1 MHELLNY
8 IDETMQ
14 EYEDKVAR
22 GGDLSSKDVECI
34 KDLAKTKMAILT
46 NEAMESE
53 NYGYSREGD
62 ISTGYSGRGRMY
74 SKGYMEKY
82 SRDSRGRGSDANR
95 DSMGRYSSRGY
106 SYADAK
112 EDMIAE
118 LKELAK
124 KAPDEKTKQE
134 IEHFANEME
143 NK

>member
-1 MHELLNY
+1 MHELIRY
-8 IDETMQ
+8 IDDTMQ

-62 ISTGYSGRGRMY
+62 MSNGYSGRGRMY
-74 SKGYMEKY
+74 YDGGYSGRY
-82 SRDSRGRGSDANR
+82 GRGRGSNAKR

-118 LKELAK
+118 LKDLAK
-124 KAPDEKTKQE
+124 KAPDEKTRQE

-143 NK
+143 SK

>member
-62 ISTGYSGRGRMY
+62 MNNGYSGRSRMY
-74 SKGYMEKY
+74 SNDYMGRY
-82 SRDSRGRGSDANR
+82 SRDNRGRGSNTKR

-106 SYADAK
+106 SYAEAK
-112 EDMIAE
+112 EDMVAE

-124 KAPDEKTKQE
+124 KAPDDKTKQE

-143 NK
+143 SK